1 MGYGIVAEVV
11 RFSAV
16 KVKSSVVRAVYVAN
30 QWAERK
36 GQAVS
41 QCVWLAW
48 PSETHRAS
56 VFGWSSERNG
66 LAEREDEVVGR
77 GETHQGIFAHS
88 LTTISDRR

>member
-1 MGYGIVAEVV
+1 MAEVV

-30 QWAERK
+30 QWAERVERK
-36 GQAVS
+36 CQAVS

>member
-1 MGYGIVAEVV
+1 VAEVV

-30 QWAERK
+30 QWAESGEKRP
-36 GQAVS
+36 GGNL

-48 PSETHRAS
+48 TSETHRAS

-88 LTTISDRR
+88 LTTISGRR